1 MKKRFA
7 AWILTLS
14 VLLTAFSPLSAMA
27 ASHSEIQNRMIEI
40 LYAGEGGHM
49 SCDFDGYVT
58 TSGRH
63 EGIDFARTYGARI
76 HSISSGTVT
85 RVTNSS
91 DLSTLAIYD
100 ASNNKTVVYLH
111 GHYDVSVGDTIS
123 QGQYIGTEAKNGAS
137 SAHTHVEVRNGKK
150 TSAAV
155 SVGDPVLDNP
165 NPYSYW
171 ESVVSGTSNHL
182 PELSVDVVQGGRGK
196 VHVQGWA
203 FDPDSPS
210 KTVEVH
216 VYIDGE
222 GHAISANQERT
233 DVNAVYGCGNYHG
246 FSADIATS
254 KTGSVSV
261 DIYAIDNEDSS
272 QHAGPDQSTTTI
284 TAAPADTT
292 GPTLSNYKVTNKDSS
307 GYTISCTVTD
317 PSGVDHVA
325 FKTWTTAEGESK
337 ARIENGTRSGDN
349 YTYRV
354 KKSDHSNATKGYMTY
369 VLAYDKCGNV
379 SGIKLSKELDLPIDP
394 TGISLNKTS
403 LSFTG
408 TGASQKLSATVSPSD
423 ATDKTVTWTSSNT
436 AVATVSGGT
445 VKAAGYGTATITAK
459 TVNGKTATCKV
470 TVVQP
475 SLTGISVSSKP
486 TKISY
491 YVGDT
496 LNTSGLKLKATYNNG
511 STQTISS
518 GFTCTPTA
526 LKTAGTQ
533 TITVN
538 YAGKTTSFTV
548 TVQAVAVTGVSVSSK
563 PNKTSYYVGD
573 TLNTAGLSLKV
584 SYNNG
589 SSKTITSGF
598 TCTPTALKN
607 TGTQTITVSYG
618 GKTTS
623 FTVTVQAVAVTG
635 VSVSSKPNKTSY
647 YVGDTLNTAGLS
659 LKVSYNNGSSKTIT
673 SGFTCTPTALKNTG
687 TQTITVSY
695 GGKTTS
701 FSVTVGKASRA
712 APHSLQG
719 KAPSAAGAADGK
731 ITGTT
736 NAMEWAAKGSG
747 NYKTCP
753 NGELTGLTA
762 GTYLVRYAETST
774 HLKSSAVEVTVPAY
788 AEDFQQL
795 TLHFDPNGGIVDQT
809 EKSVYRK
816 ETFGRLPEPTASGY
830 VFTGWYTDRYDGEKI
845 TSLMTCNLT
854 KDSTVY
860 AHWAPASA
868 AGWSFDSNTGTL
880 TVDCSGA
887 MEEYASAADT
897 PWYAYRS
904 GVRKV
909 IVKSGVTALSSY
921 AFYGCDELVSVS
933 LPDTLQK
940 IGSMAFYNCSNL
952 TEIQIPESV
961 TAIDSYAFAD
971 CSGLKTVTFAGDA
984 PEFGTGVFTSDTL
997 SAYYP
1002 AYAAGWELVV
1012 DQNYGF
1018 GAIISWSRGGSAAF
1032 SLESD
1037 EAVVWTDA
1045 ESVDDTVS
1053 LDWTL

>member
-27 ASHSEIQNRMIEI
+27 ESLYYTDDETNIICGEDTDYIDDDGIA
-40 LYAGEGGHM
+40 LYANTVLSADKIASYFRSRVGESYENGMCMRFVRTGFQALGAANSSACCAYNYGNSHIQSTNIDTVPVGADVFFGNCGGGPCS
-49 SCDFDGYVT
+49 SCGSQYYGHIGVYVGNDQFVHAT
-58 TSGRH
+58 G
-63 EGIDFARTYGARI
+63 GKVQ
-76 HSISSGTVT
+76 ISSLKGSSWKNKFRGWGYHGGVTVT
-85 RVTNSS
+85 
-91 DLSTLAIYD
+91 
-100 ASNNKTVVYLH
+100 
-111 GHYDVSVGDTIS
+111 G
-123 QGQYIGTEAKNGAS
+123 
-137 SAHTHVEVRNGKK
+137 
-150 TSAAV
+150 
-155 SVGDPVLDNP
+155 
-165 NPYSYW
+165 
-171 ESVVSGTSNHL
+171 GTSNHL
-182 PELSVDVVQGGRGK
+182 PELSVDVVQGGQGK

-623 FTVTVQAVAVTG
+623 F
-635 VSVSSKPNKTSY
+635 
-647 YVGDTLNTAGLS
+647 
-659 LKVSYNNGSSKTIT
+659 
-673 SGFTCTPTALKNTG
+673 
-687 TQTITVSY
+687 
-695 GGKTTS
+695 
-701 FSVTVGKASRA
+701 SVTVAKASRA

-736 NAMEWAAKGSG
+736 NAMEWAAKGSS

-788 AEDFQQL
+788 AEDFQQF

-1012 DQNYGF
+1012 GQNYGF

>member
-27 ASHSEIQNRMIEI
+27 ESDWDDDIVGQYPEDVVNIEDVDDDIVDPYSVAVQSAGLTLAELRAKFPAGKYWNHAGNPGTSSAVNNQDGWTNTPCPKHKTVGTSEQTCNGFAPNGTQLSHQCMG
-40 LYAGEGGHM
+40 YAEKL
-49 SCDFDGYVT
+49 GYDATGYNPRNNANGWT
-58 TSGRH
+58 TSTSTSALNNLKAGDIVRFQH
-63 EGIDFARTYGARI
+63 GANP
-76 HSISSGTVT
+76 HSIYITAVNGDTVT
-85 RVTNSS
+85 YTDCNSDGHCIIRWGVTMSI
-91 DLSTLAIYD
+91 STLR
-100 ASNNKTVVYLH
+100 SNLIHVR
-111 GHYDVSVGDTIS
+111 
-123 QGQYIGTEAKNGAS
+123 
-137 SAHTHVEVRNGKK
+137 SAPF
-150 TSAAV
+150 AV
-155 SVGDPVLDNP
+155 SG
-165 NPYSYW
+165 
-171 ESVVSGTSNHL
+171 GTSNHL
-182 PELSVDVVQGGRGK
+182 PELSVDVVQGGQGK

-261 DIYAIDNEDSS
+261 NIYAIDNEDSS

-292 GPTLSNYKVTNKDSS
+292 GPTFSNYKVTNKDSS
-307 GYTISCTVTD
+307 GYTVSCTVTD

-408 TGASQKLSATVSPSD
+408 TGASQTLSATVSPSD

-589 SSKTITSGF
+589 
-598 TCTPTALKN
+598 L
-607 TGTQTITVSYG
+607 
-618 GKTTS
+618 
-623 FTVTVQAVAVTG
+623 
-635 VSVSSKPNKTSY
+635 
-647 YVGDTLNTAGLS
+647 
-659 LKVSYNNGSSKTIT
+659 SKTIT

-701 FSVTVGKASRA
+701 FSVIVVKVSRA

-736 NAMEWAAKGSG
+736 NAMEWAAKGSS

-809 EKSVYRK
+809 EKSVYSK

-1012 DQNYGF
+1012 GQNYGF

-1037 EAVVWTDA
+1037 EAVVWADA

>member
-1 MKKRFA
+1 MQSCEFCIAGRAFFGEFHKLKKFSGGGYNRKYEKPVFLRKTGAFKGEIKQRRSEQKKMFLYGGIIMKKRFA

-182 PELSVDVVQGGRGK
+182 PELSVDVVQGGQGK

-607 TGTQTITVSYG
+607 TGTQTITV
-618 GKTTS
+618 
-623 FTVTVQAVAVTG
+623 
-635 VSVSSKPNKTSY
+635 N
-647 YVGDTLNTAGLS
+647 
-659 LKVSYNNGSSKTIT
+659 
-673 SGFTCTPTALKNTG
+673 
-687 TQTITVSY
+687 Y

-701 FSVTVGKASRA
+701 FSVTVAKASRA

-736 NAMEWAAKGSG
+736 NAMEWAAKGSS

-868 AGWSFDSNTGTL
+868 AGWSFDNNTGTL

-1012 DQNYGF
+1012 GQNYGF

>member
-1 MKKRFA
+1 MQSCEFCIAGGAFFGEFYKLKNFSGGGIIENTKKAVFLRKTGAFKGEIKQRRSEQKKMFWYGGIIMKKRFA

-40 LYAGEGGHM
+40 LYAGEGGHV

-182 PELSVDVVQGGRGK
+182 PELSVDVVQGGQGK

-292 GPTLSNYKVTNKDSS
+292 GPTFSNYKVTNKDSS
-307 GYTISCTVTD
+307 GYTVSCTVTD

-408 TGASQKLSATVSPSD
+408 TGASQTLSATVSPSD

-589 SSKTITSGF
+589 
-598 TCTPTALKN
+598 L
-607 TGTQTITVSYG
+607 
-618 GKTTS
+618 
-623 FTVTVQAVAVTG
+623 
-635 VSVSSKPNKTSY
+635 
-647 YVGDTLNTAGLS
+647 
-659 LKVSYNNGSSKTIT
+659 SKTIT

-701 FSVTVGKASRA
+701 FSVTVAKASRA

-736 NAMEWAAKGSG
+736 NAMEWAAKGSS

-809 EKSVYRK
+809 EKSVYSK

-1012 DQNYGF
+1012 GQNYGF

-1037 EAVVWTDA
+1037 EAVVWADA

>member
-1 MKKRFA
+1 M
-7 AWILTLS
+7 
-14 VLLTAFSPLSAMA
+14 
-27 ASHSEIQNRMIEI
+27 
-40 LYAGEGGHM
+40 
-49 SCDFDGYVT
+49 
-58 TSGRH
+58 
-63 EGIDFARTYGARI
+63 
-76 HSISSGTVT
+76 
-85 RVTNSS
+85 
-91 DLSTLAIYD
+91 
-100 ASNNKTVVYLH
+100 
-111 GHYDVSVGDTIS
+111 
-123 QGQYIGTEAKNGAS
+123 
-137 SAHTHVEVRNGKK
+137 
-150 TSAAV
+150 
-155 SVGDPVLDNP
+155 
-165 NPYSYW
+165 
-171 ESVVSGTSNHL
+171 
-182 PELSVDVVQGGRGK
+182 
-196 VHVQGWA
+196 
-203 FDPDSPS
+203 
-210 KTVEVH
+210 
-216 VYIDGE
+216 
-222 GHAISANQERT
+222 
-233 DVNAVYGCGNYHG
+233 NAVYGCGNYHG

-607 TGTQTITVSYG
+607 PGTQTITVSYG
-618 GKTTS
+618 GNTTS

>member
-1 MKKRFA
+1 MQSCEFCIAGRAFFGEFYKLKNFSGGGIIENTKKAVFLRKTGAFKGEIKQRRSEQKKMFLYGGIIMKKRFA

-14 VLLTAFSPLSAMA
+14 VLLTVFSPLSAMA
-27 ASHSEIQNRMIEI
+27 ANTYSEGQCTW
-40 LYAGEGGHM
+40 YAFKRWTELLGKEPPHIYGNAGCWYDEAPKYGLSRGSEPQVGAIACWNNGYGDDTGHVAIVEQVN
-49 SCDFDGYVT
+49 SNSIKISEYNWNVSKGYD
-58 TSGRH
+58 
-63 EGIDFARTYGARI
+63 EA
-76 HSISSGTVT
+76 
-85 RVTNSS
+85 
-91 DLSTLAIYD
+91 
-100 ASNNKTVVYLH
+100 
-111 GHYDVSVGDTIS
+111 TIS
-123 QGQYIGTEAKNGAS
+123 FSNIDRTSTSKPNRYLAGYIYLPGSAS
-137 SAHTHVEVRNGKK
+137 I
-150 TSAAV
+150 
-155 SVGDPVLDNP
+155 
-165 NPYSYW
+165 
-171 ESVVSGTSNHL
+171 NHL
-182 PELSVDVVQGGRGK
+182 PELSVDVVQGGQGK

-261 DIYAIDNEDSS
+261 NIYAIDNEDSS

-292 GPTLSNYKVTNKDSS
+292 GPTFSNYKVTNKDSS
-307 GYTISCTVTD
+307 GYTVSCTVTD

-408 TGASQKLSATVSPSD
+408 TGASQTLSATVSPSD

-589 SSKTITSGF
+589 
-598 TCTPTALKN
+598 L
-607 TGTQTITVSYG
+607 
-618 GKTTS
+618 
-623 FTVTVQAVAVTG
+623 
-635 VSVSSKPNKTSY
+635 
-647 YVGDTLNTAGLS
+647 
-659 LKVSYNNGSSKTIT
+659 SKTIT

-701 FSVTVGKASRA
+701 FSVTVAKASRA

-736 NAMEWAAKGSG
+736 NAMEWAAKGSS

-809 EKSVYRK
+809 EKSVYSK

-1012 DQNYGF
+1012 GQNYGF

-1037 EAVVWTDA
+1037 EAVVWADA